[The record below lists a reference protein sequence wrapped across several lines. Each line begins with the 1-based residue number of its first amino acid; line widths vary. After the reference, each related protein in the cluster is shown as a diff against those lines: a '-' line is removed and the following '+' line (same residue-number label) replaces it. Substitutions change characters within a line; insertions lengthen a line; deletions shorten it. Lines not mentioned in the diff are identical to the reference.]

1 MTTCVTASAAPHPN
15 PLPGGERGAA
25 SWRVVAVTAMPAYR
39 LDVRFRDGTS
49 GIVDM
54 SALVNSDSAGV
65 FLSLREPAVFSAVR
79 IELGAL
85 AWPGEIDLAPDA
97 LYASIKAKGDC
108 VLSAEGVVQ

>member
-1 MTTCVTASAAPHPN
+1 MCSAQVSKPDQSAGLNAAPP
-15 PLPGGERGAA
+15 
-25 SWRVVAVTAMPAYR
+25 WRVVAVTAMPAYR

-65 FLSLREPAVFSAVR
+65 FLSLREPAAFSVVR
-79 IELGAL
+79 VDLGAV

-97 LYASIKAKGDC
+97 LYASIKSKGGC
-108 VLSAEGVVQ
+108 VLSAEGVMQ